1 LLLLH
6 QRLWKH
12 PLPLPPLLLPPPL
25 TQLPLLLPPPLTQL
39 LLLPTLPR
47 LLPTLLPLLL
57 PAPHL
62 LRSKA
67 RTNFRTRQPGWSF

>member
-1 LLLLH
+1 MLLLL
-6 QRLWKH
+6 QLPWKH
-12 PLPLPPLLLPPPL
+12 PLPLLL
-25 TQLPLLLPPPLTQL
+25 LLLPPPLTQL
-39 LLLPTLPR
+39 LLLLTLPR

-67 RTNFRTRQPGWSF
+67 RTNFRNRQPGWSF